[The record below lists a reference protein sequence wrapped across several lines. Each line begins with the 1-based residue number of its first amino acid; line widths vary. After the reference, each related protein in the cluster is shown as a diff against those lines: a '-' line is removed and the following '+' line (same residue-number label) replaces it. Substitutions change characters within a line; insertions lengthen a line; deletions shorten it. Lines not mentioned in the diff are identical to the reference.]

1 MSNDSLSPVDRLQ
14 RPLRELRVSV
24 TDRCNFRCTYC
35 MPEDV
40 YGESYRF
47 APRSEILS
55 FEEIARIVGVAV
67 ERLGV
72 RKLRLTGGEP
82 LLRRE
87 LPQLVA
93 LLAAQP
99 GLEDLTLT
107 TNGSLLA
114 SQARALR
121 DAGLQRITVS
131 LDALDTPT
139 FLRLSGGRGSV
150 ASVLAGIEAAR
161 DAGLLPLKI
170 NCVVQR
176 GVNEHAVEQLAA
188 HFRGTG
194 AIVRFIEFM
203 DVGTVNRWS
212 PADVVSAD
220 EIRARIE
227 RVAPLE
233 PLPGAHAGEVAERYR
248 YRDGGGEVG
257 IIASVTR
264 AFCADCN
271 RARLS
276 ADGRLLTCLFAEHGT
291 DLRGPLR
298 TGASDHQLAR
308 SIAETWRAREDRYS
322 ELRAERLSASQP
334 APHPKRRLQM
344 FQVGG

>member
-1 MSNDSLSPVDRLQ
+1 MSQESLSPLDRLQ

-35 MPEDV
+35 MPEEV

-47 APRSEILS
+47 APRSEILR
-55 FEEIARIVGVAV
+55 FEEITRIAAIAV

-82 LLRRE
+82 LTRRE
-87 LPQLVA
+87 LPGLVA
-93 LLAAQP
+93 MLASLR

-114 SQARALR
+114 DQAQALR
-121 DAGLQRITVS
+121 DAGLRRITIS

-150 ASVLAGIEAAR
+150 AGVLAGIEAAHE
-161 DAGLLPLKI
+161 AGLLPLKI

-176 GVNEHAVEQLAA
+176 GVNEHAVEALAA
-188 HFRGTG
+188 HFRGSG

-220 EIRARIE
+220 EIRALIE
-227 RVAPLE
+227 RSAPLE
-233 PLPGAHAGEVAERYR
+233 PLAGTHPGEVAERYR
-248 YRDGGGEVG
+248 YRDGSGEVG

-298 TGASDHQLAR
+298 AGASDAELAAL
-308 SIAETWRAREDRYS
+308 IADTWRAREDRYS
-322 ELRAERLSASQP
+322 ELRAERLTTPSS
-334 APHPKRRLQM
+334 KRRLQM